1 VIDMEA
7 ETRSSRRNG
16 GRNGKPAVVV
26 MGVAGCGKT
35 AVGMALAAAIGV
47 RYIEGDRLHPPEN
60 VARMS
65 RGEPLTDE
73 LRAGW
78 LDAVGQSIR
87 AAILGGEGAV
97 AACSALKRI
106 YRDRLRRS
114 EPSIVF
120 VHLAISREEAFRRVA
135 GRRGHFMPA
144 SLVDNQFAILEPP
157 AADENAFSIS
167 AERPIDEI
175 VAAVTEFLAIE
186 RLKSAE

>member
-1 VIDMEA
+1 
-7 ETRSSRRNG
+7 
-16 GRNGKPAVVV
+16 

-35 AVGMALAAAIGV
+35 AVGVELAKAIGA
-47 RYIEGDRLHPPEN
+47 RFIEGDRLHPPEN
-60 VARMS
+60 VERMA

-78 LDAVGQSIR
+78 LDAVGQAVR
-87 AAILGGEGAV
+87 AAILGDEAAV

-120 VHLAISREEAFRRVA
+120 VHLDIGREEAFKRVS

-144 SLVDNQFAILEPP
+144 SLVDNQFATLEPP
-157 AADENAFSIS
+157 GADETAFSID
-167 AERPIDEI
+167 ATRPIPEI
-175 VAAVTEFLAIE
+175 VAAVSEFLAIE
-186 RLKSAE
+186 RLKFTE

>member
-1 VIDMEA
+1 MDN

-16 GRNGKPAVVV
+16 GRNGKTAVVV

-35 AVGMALAAAIGV
+35 AVGTALAKAMGA
-47 RYIEGDRLHPPEN
+47 RFIEGDRLHPPDN
-60 VARMS
+60 VERMA

-78 LDAVGQSIR
+78 LDAVGQAVR
-87 AAILGGEGAV
+87 AAVIGDEGAV

-106 YRDRLRRS
+106 YRDRLRRA

-120 VHLAISREEAFRRVA
+120 VHLVISHDEAFRRVA
-135 GRRGHFMPA
+135 GRRGHYMPP
-144 SLVDNQFAILEPP
+144 SLVDSQFEALEPP
-157 AADENAFSIS
+157 AADETACSID
-167 AERPIDEI
+167 ATRPIADI
-175 VAAVTEFLAIE
+175 VAAVVEFLAIE

>member
-1 VIDMEA
+1 MEA
-7 ETRSSRRNG
+7 NTRASRRQS
-16 GRNGKPAVVV
+16 GRNGKLAIVV

-35 AVGMALAAAIGV
+35 AVGTALAEAVGA
-47 RYIEGDRLHPPEN
+47 RYIEGDRLHPPDN
-60 VARMS
+60 VERMA

-78 LDAVGQSIR
+78 LDAVGQAVR
-87 AAILGGEGAV
+87 AAVMGDEGAV

-106 YRDRLRRS
+106 YRDRLRRA
-114 EPSIVF
+114 EPTIIF
-120 VHLAISREEAFRRVA
+120 IHLDLSREEAFRRVSN
-135 GRRGHFMPA
+135 RRGHFMPA

-157 AADENAFSIS
+157 AADEYALTVN

-175 VAAVTEFLAIE
+175 VSAITEFLALE